1 MRRGIAIVVAGLLLA
16 VATACEREKG
26 PMERAGEKLD
36 AAVGKITH
44 SDESAV
50 EKAGRKADELVE
62 DVKKD
67 LE

>member
-1 MRRGIAIVVAGLLLA
+1 MRWAAIGMMIMAMAVVG
-16 VATACEREKG
+16 CEREKG
-26 PMERAGEKLD
+26 PMERAGEELD
-36 AAVGKITH
+36 HAVDKITH

-50 EKAGRKADELVE
+50 EKAGRKADELIE